1 MRYVFLIF
9 LFSALFSNDQIPGND
24 QKRPILLKGG
34 TLHTVSG
41 DVLKEHDLL
50 FAEGRITVS
59 YTHLTLPTI
68 YSV

>member
-9 LFSALFSNDQIPGND
+9 LFSTLFSNDQIPGND

-41 DVLKEHDLL
+41 DVLKEHEL
-50 FAEGRITVS
+50 FFE
-59 YTHLTLPTI
+59 
-68 YSV
+68 

>member
-34 TLHTVSG
+34 TLSRIG
-41 DVLKEHDLL
+41 L
-50 FAEGRITVS
+50 F
-59 YTHLTLPTI
+59 
-68 YSV
+68 